1 VQMSDK
7 FIQRRQHPQS
17 ALYADDNDRSG
28 VYLETRPRGSTI
40 GTNFHTIET
49 TMNLHESHRRRKR
62 SLSCPDSL
70 HRMMDQEC
78 PDDDDEQ
85 LRIGGRGTRNSSSVP
100 TLAIFR
106 HYCNTHYFCSVCRVI
121 WLRRRWIF
129 AGLLLISFHVTMVS
143 MAGEGV
149 SEHSS
154 VKEPYTLSTLD
165 TIEGRSIFSNMD
177 DDSQI
182 NSKLTLLR
190 GEMTD
195 AAVERNSRATLSD
208 HGESQKNLQH
218 TPVHDSI
225 RIRGGKTVRRPSL
238 ALGKRS
244 RTNDKPITR
253 LGIKKGF
260 SQPSAN
266 GSSEKRKINRAEI
279 SLIELFIIA
288 SGVLFGF
295 HLLLCICSRM
305 E

>member
-1 VQMSDK
+1 MSDK

-17 ALYADDNDRSG
+17 ALYANDNDRSEFS
-28 VYLETRPRGSTI
+28 LETRPRGSTI

-49 TMNLHESHRRRKR
+49 TMKLDDSYRRRKR
-62 SLSCPDSL
+62 SLSCPESM

-78 PDDDDEQ
+78 VDDDDEH

-106 HYCNTHYFCSVCRVI
+106 HYCNTRNFYSVCRVL
-121 WLRRRWIF
+121 WLHRRWIF
-129 AGLLLISFHVTMVS
+129 AGLFLISFHVTMVS
-143 MAGEGV
+143 MASEGV
-149 SEHSS
+149 SEHPI
-154 VKEPYTLSTLD
+154 VKEPFTLPTLE
-165 TIEGRSIFSNMD
+165 TIEDRSILSNIE

-182 NSKLTLLR
+182 NSKLRLLR

-195 AAVERNSRATLSD
+195 AALKRNSPATLLD
-208 HGESQKNLQH
+208 NGESQKSLQQ

-225 RIRGGKTVRRPSL
+225 RTRGGKTVRRPSL

-244 RTNDKPITR
+244 RTNDKSIKR
-253 LGIKKGF
+253 LGIKKDF

-266 GSSEKRKINRAEI
+266 SSSEKRKINRAEI
-279 SLIELFIIA
+279 SLIGLFIIA